1 MIKTHYTGLACWNET
16 ILAITPRRVRGLTY
30 TTRSTTSILTFALS
44 TWYHTTQE
52 SNGQRSFLLGG
63 EPDKEA
69 DITLGH
75 LVSCCTSGAQS
86 WVLKI
91 KPVRVD

>member
-1 MIKTHYTGLACWNET
+1 MIKTHYIGLPCWDET

-30 TTRSTTSILTFALS
+30 ATGSTTSILTLTLS

-52 SNGQRSFLLGG
+52 LNGQRSCLLGG

-75 LVSCCTSGAQS
+75 LVSCCTSSAQS
-86 WVLKI
+86 WVRKI
-91 KPVRVD
+91 KPVSVD